1 MGSHKMT
8 IKLKL
13 RVTFE
18 IIDVIKVASHQRAG
32 IDEEIISPQASSIRQ
47 CLSPFCA
54 VVQSPLAINAL
65 TLHSLTSVSSIR
77 L

>member
-47 CLSPFCA
+47 CLSPFCEVA
-54 VVQSPLAINAL
+54 Q
-65 TLHSLTSVSSIR
+65 
-77 L
+77 